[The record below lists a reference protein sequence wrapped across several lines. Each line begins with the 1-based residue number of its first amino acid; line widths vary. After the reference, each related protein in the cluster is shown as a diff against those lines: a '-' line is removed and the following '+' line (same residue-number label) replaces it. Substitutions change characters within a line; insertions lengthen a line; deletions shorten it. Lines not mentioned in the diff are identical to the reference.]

1 MFSNLDNLTRFVAV
15 VDQGTVHKAAEK
27 IGLTQPAITRSIK
40 MLEAE
45 AGAPLFERRARGV
58 HLTPLGERALA
69 HARHI
74 LRECTFA
81 REDVLTLREGES
93 GTMRI
98 AAAPVWMSS
107 ILPGV
112 VAELQ
117 RTYPHL
123 VISLKSVNY
132 SDALPLLQNGETD
145 IFCGGFQRND
155 SLSSFLVRKPLFT
168 SHLTV
173 VARCDHPILALERV
187 AAEDL
192 LAYSWLSYQSEV
204 AYLDMIMEAIAK
216 QTGQQG
222 VAAVQCESM
231 LTALELL
238 RKGDYLAFLPS
249 SFITS
254 SHGSGLTA
262 VSSETAQASFQ
273 SGMIYR
279 RNLGGSGPFEMLSV
293 LANEQIKA
301 LGFLNETPPN

>member
-1 MFSNLDNLTRFVAV
+1 MFSNIDNLTRFVAV
-15 VDQGTVHKAAEK
+15 VDHGTVHKAAEQ

-40 MLEAE
+40 MLETE
-45 AGAPLFERRARGV
+45 VGASLFERRSRGV

-81 REDVLTLREGES
+81 SEDVMTLREGES
-93 GTMRI
+93 GTLRI

-112 VAELQ
+112 VAQLQ

-123 VISLKSVNY
+123 VIALKSVNY

-145 IFCGGFQRND
+145 VFCGGFQRND

-173 VARCDHPILALERV
+173 VARQDHPILMLDRV
-187 AAEDL
+187 EAEDL

-216 QTGQQG
+216 QTGSQG
-222 VAAVQCESM
+222 VASVQCESM

-238 RKGDYLAFLPS
+238 RKGDYLAYLPS

-254 SHGSGLTA
+254 SHGAGLCA
-262 VSSETAQASFQ
+262 VSTETAQASFQ

-279 RNLGGSGPFEMLSV
+279 RNLGGSGPFEMLSN
-293 LANEQIKA
+293 LADQQIEA
-301 LGFLNETPPN
+301 LGFSHETAIS

>member
-1 MFSNLDNLTRFVAV
+1 MFSNIDNLTRFVAV
-15 VDQGTVHKAAEK
+15 VDHGTVHKAAEQV
-27 IGLTQPAITRSIK
+27 GLTQPAITRSIK
-40 MLEAE
+40 MLEAA

-58 HLTPLGERALA
+58 HLTPLGQRALA

-81 REDVLTLREGES
+81 SEDVITLREGES
-93 GTMRI
+93 GTLRI

-107 ILPGV
+107 ILPGA
-112 VAELQ
+112 VAQLQ

-123 VISLKSVNY
+123 VIALKSVNY
-132 SDALPLLQNGETD
+132 SDALPLLQNGEID
-145 IFCGGFQRND
+145 VFCGGFQRND

-173 VARCDHPILALERV
+173 AARQDHPILTLDRV
-187 AAEDL
+187 EAHDL

-216 QTGQQG
+216 QTGSQG
-222 VAAVQCESM
+222 MASVQCESM

-238 RKGDYLAFLPS
+238 RKGDYLAYLPS

-254 SHGSGLTA
+254 SHGTGLCA
-262 VSSETAQASFQ
+262 VSTETAQASFQ

-279 RNLGGSGPFEMLSV
+279 RNLCGSKPFEMLSQ
-293 LANEQIKA
+293 LAGKQIKA
-301 LGFLNETPPN
+301 LGFSHETVTS

>member
-1 MFSNLDNLTRFVAV
+1 MFGNIDNLIRFVAV
-15 VDQGTVHKAAEK
+15 VDHGTVHKAAEQ

-40 MLEAE
+40 MLETE
-45 AGAPLFERRARGV
+45 VGAPLFERRSRGV
-58 HLTPLGERALA
+58 HLTPLGERALT

-81 REDVLTLREGES
+81 NEDILTLRQGES
-93 GTMRI
+93 GTLRV

-117 RTYPHL
+117 RAYPHL
-123 VISLKSVNY
+123 VVALKSLNY

-145 IFCGGFQRND
+145 VFCGGFQRND

-168 SHLTV
+168 SRLTI
-173 VARCDHPILALERV
+173 VARHGHPILSLKRV
-187 AAEDL
+187 QADDL
-192 LAYSWLSYQSEV
+192 LSYSWLSYQSDV
-204 AYLDMIMEAIAK
+204 AYLDMIMDVVAK

-222 VAAVQCESM
+222 MASVQCESM

-254 SHGSGLTA
+254 SHGAGLTA

-279 RNLGGSGPFEMLSV
+279 RNLGGSGPFDLFAT
-293 LANEQIKA
+293 LADEQIKA
-301 LGFLNETPPN
+301 LGFLDETQA